1 MGNNRTSGKATNDKL
16 QATYT
21 AREIFACI
29 PQWKQWRLLRK
40 VPYTKQTYEIAGVAG
55 AFYTMNELIDW
66 AAENKEYKPVMRPT
80 FVASKYRTNTGRQII
95 EQDNY

>member
-1 MGNNRTSGKATNDKL
+1 MGKNTTMGKATNDKL

-29 PQWKQWRLLRK
+29 PEWNQWRLLRK
-40 VPYTKQTYEIAGVAG
+40 VPYTKQTYEIAGCPG
-55 AFYTMNELIDW
+55 GFYTMDQLIDW
-66 AAENKEYKPVMRPT
+66 AAEHKQYKPVMRPT
-80 FVASKYRTNTGRQII
+80 FVACKYRTNLGRQII